1 MTILEASCWELV
13 FLIRYCECLK
23 YLEEISE
30 NFWTEV
36 KVQSSSSILDSLE
49 STKMEI
55 RGSVFYR
62 SIWTWDDEYLD
73 LVFIGIELLNSVQV
87 FQSKAFYENIALL
100 THEKLSLLK
109 SNLRILGGRGKQL
122 YSYVDLFTLAI
133 FP

>member
-1 MTILEASCWELV
+1 
-13 FLIRYCECLK
+13 
-23 YLEEISE
+23 
-30 NFWTEV
+30 
-36 KVQSSSSILDSLE
+36 
-49 STKMEI
+49 MEI

-109 SNLRILGGRGKQL
+109 LNLRILGGRGENNLKIKEI
-122 YSYVDLFTLAI
+122 STTILFKALMHQG
-133 FP
+133 